1 MRKYFQY
8 NKSSEDKAIDTLQQI
23 IKNGGDGI
31 ITQADVSKEADV
43 LSLFDQIRQVYGKLD
58 VLVSNAGLQVDI
70 PFLEMELNQW
80 QKVINVNLTG
90 QFLCTR
96 EAARQFIRQTNDAKG
111 DKAIGKIV
119 LMSSVHDTIPWAGHA
134 NYAASKGGVMMLMKS
149 ISQELAPN

>member
-96 EAARQFIRQTNDAKG
+96 EAAR
-111 DKAIGKIV
+111 
-119 LMSSVHDTIPWAGHA
+119 
-134 NYAASKGGVMMLMKS
+134 
-149 ISQELAPN
+149 